1 MPNLAAVEVLVKR
14 RMLIERAH
22 SGGRSAIPVY
32 EGSDFIMGVR
42 ESVDGSVVDPSAV
55 RYTAEKLHMESEI
68 LKQQR
73 LSLQERRALG
83 LPSHDNTRQLPDVD
97 EKDGGADASGG
108 GGDRGG
114 RRRARGRGGR
124 GDK

>member
-1 MPNLAAVEVLVKR
+1 M
-14 RMLIERAH
+14 IERVH

-32 EGSDFIMGVR
+32 EGSDFFMGVR

-55 RYTAEKLHMESEI
+55 RYPAEKLQMESEI

-73 LSLQERRALG
+73 LSLQEPRALG
-83 LPSHDNTRQLPDVD
+83 LPSHDKARGHVPPVD
-97 EKDGGADASGG
+97 EHDGGADTGG
-108 GGDRGG
+108 GGDGGG

-124 GDK
+124 SGK